1 MARRRT
7 SNISTK
13 RNLASEFNE
22 ESSPRVLKAARKI
35 APITGGAKLPRRYRP
50 GTVALRQIKKYQKSA
65 ELLIT
70 KMAFHR
76 LTRETVHRHTDNRVP
91 RMTSNCIQEFTE
103 LHFAHLLDDA
113 NYCAIH
119 RNRVSIYPK
128 DLQIVRMIRGEIPK
142 RFRES

>member
-1 MARRRT
+1 MARQRT

-35 APITGGAKLPRRYRP
+35 AQITGGAKLPRRYRP

-65 ELLIT
+65 ELLIS

-76 LTRETVHRHTDNRVP
+76 LTRETVHRHKDNRVP
-91 RMTSNCIQEFTE
+91 RMTSNCIQ
-103 LHFAHLLDDA
+103 
-113 NYCAIH
+113 
-119 RNRVSIYPK
+119 
-128 DLQIVRMIRGEIPK
+128 
-142 RFRES
+142 